1 MSQEIISA
9 IEQCR
14 GMLLGYLNGIPDAR
28 AAEQPAGQVNHPA
41 WTLGHLLLVENSVV
55 HMLSGK
61 APVDLPANWSELY
74 GMGSKP
80 VSTRSI
86 YQPLEFYVT
95 KLAATRVGMVAA
107 VKALKAE
114 DFAKPFPDE
123 KLRSFLPT
131 IGRAVLFAGLVH
143 EGYHAGQIASW
154 RKAAGLPS
162 IGM

>member
-1 MSQEIISA
+1 MSQEILNA

-14 GMLLGYLNGIPDAR
+14 GMVLGYLNGIPDAR

-41 WTLGHLLLVENSVV
+41 WTLGHLLLVENGVV
-55 HMLSGK
+55 HTLSGK
-61 APVDLPANWSELY
+61 AAVELPANWQELY

-80 VSTRSI
+80 TSNRAA
-86 YQPLEFYVT
+86 YQPLEFYVSNFKKT
-95 KLAATRVGMVAA
+95 RAAMVD
-107 VKALKAE
+107 VIKSYKPE
-114 DFAKPFPDE
+114 DLEKPFPDE

-154 RKAAGLPS
+154 RKAMGLPS
-162 IGM
+162 VGM

>member
-14 GMLLGYLNGIPDAR
+14 GMLLGYLKGIPDAR

-41 WTLGHLLLVENSVV
+41 WTLGHLLLVENGVV
-55 HMLSGK
+55 HALTGK
-61 APVDLPANWSELY
+61 APVDLPANWGELY

-86 YQPLEFYVT
+86 YQPLEFYLT
-95 KLAATRVGMVAA
+95 KLAATRASMVAA
-107 VKALKAE
+107 VKALKPE
-114 DFAKPFPDE
+114 DFAKPFPNE
-123 KLRSFLPT
+123 QLRGFLPT

-143 EGYHAGQIASW
+143 EGYHAGQLARW
-154 RKAAGLPS
+154 RKAAELPNV
-162 IGM
+162 GM